1 MWRGPQVEIGDLE
14 NIFSSDGLLGVLIA
28 IVTSARAL
36 GHAKNINKKSIC
48 RDTPHPFPKLKRSSI
63 YVFHLKNHCAECAK
77 SIEPLN
83 AVIWWRKSQEI
94 LRGGNE
100 TATKKDEEFPLE
112 QNFLPT

>member
-1 MWRGPQVEIGDLE
+1 MYFTWIT
-14 NIFSSDGLLGVLIA
+14 IA
-28 IVTSARAL
+28 
-36 GHAKNINKKSIC
+36 G
-48 RDTPHPFPKLKRSSI
+48 
-63 YVFHLKNHCAECAK
+63 CAK